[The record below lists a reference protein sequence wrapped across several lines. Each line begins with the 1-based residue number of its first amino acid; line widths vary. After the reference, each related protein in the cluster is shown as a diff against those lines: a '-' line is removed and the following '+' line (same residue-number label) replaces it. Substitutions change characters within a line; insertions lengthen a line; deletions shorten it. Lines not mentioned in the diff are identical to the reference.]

1 MKYIIIIGDG
11 MADWP
16 IDELSGKT
24 PLEAAKKPNMD
35 FISRNGKC
43 GLLRTLKEGMPFGSD
58 IANLS
63 ILGYEPGKY
72 YSGGR
77 GPIEAA
83 SMGLKLSKNDIAL
96 RCNLITE
103 EKGIIRDYSGG
114 HISTEEANALI
125 KEINEELGTED
136 VQFHSGKSYRHILI
150 LRGKFSEK
158 IKCIPP
164 HDIIGQ
170 RIDENLVQA
179 EDKEGNYTAE
189 LLNKLILKSK
199 EILENHAVNKK
210 RISDGKPPANMIWLW
225 GAGKKP
231 GMPKFMEK
239 FGING
244 ALISA
249 VDLLNGIAVYLG
261 LEIINVPGVTGYT
274 DTNYEGKAD
283 AAIDALKKND
293 LVYVHVEAI
302 DEMGHEGDVKG
313 KVKAIEDLDKR
324 LVGRI
329 LDRIGGKDIRIAIL
343 TDHATPVKAR
353 THTPEPV
360 PFAVYSRGING
371 DNLNYDEN
379 SAKKGS
385 YGLMEGIE
393 FMKIFLAQ

>member
-16 IDELSGKT
+16 IEELSGKT

-35 FISRNGKC
+35 FISKNGKC
-43 GLLRTLKEGMPFGSD
+43 GLLRTLRDGMPFGSD

-83 SMGLKLSKNDIAL
+83 SMGLKLGRNDIAF

-103 EKGIIRDYSGG
+103 ENGFIRDYSGG
-114 HISTEEANALI
+114 HISTEEAEILI
-125 KEINEELGTED
+125 KEINKKLGTTK
-136 VQFHSGKSYRHILI
+136 VQFYPGKSYRHILI
-150 LRGKFSEK
+150 LKDSFSEK
-158 IKCIPP
+158 IRCMPP

-170 RIDENLVQA
+170 RVDENLIKV
-179 EDKEGNYTAE
+179 EDKEGEDTAE
-189 LLNKLILKSK
+189 FLNKLILESK
-199 EILENHAVNKK
+199 KILENHTINKK
-210 RISDGKPPANMIWLW
+210 RIKEGKSPANMIWLW

-231 GMPKFMEK
+231 RMPKFREK

-249 VDLLNGIAVYLG
+249 VDLLNGIAIYLG
-261 LEIINVPGVTGYT
+261 MEIVNVSGATGYI

-283 AAIDALKKND
+283 AAIDSLKRND
-293 LVYVHVEAI
+293 LVYVHVESI
-302 DEMGHEGDVKG
+302 DEMSHEGNIKG
-313 KVKAIEDLDKR
+313 KIKAIEDLDKR
-324 LVGRI
+324 IVGKI
-329 LDRIGGKDIRIAIL
+329 LDRVKEKDIRIAIL
-343 TDHATPVKAR
+343 PDHATPIKAR
-353 THTPEPV
+353 THTSDPV
-360 PFAVYSRGING
+360 PFAIYSKKMKG

-385 YGLMEGIE
+385 YGLREGTE
-393 FMKIFLAQ
+393 FMKILLS